1 VQAASGFLFLAL
13 AAAGGPGLSQGSAK
27 EEAALAPALELKTED
42 GSTVKTSDLRGSVVL
57 LDVWASWCGPC
68 KSSFPALD
76 LLYQEFH
83 PEGLEVLA
91 VNVDE
96 RPQDAARFLS
106 SRKHQMTVI
115 LDPRGRVP
123 EAFGASGMPS
133 SFLIDR
139 RGVVRFRHEG
149 FTQQTLESYR
159 REIDILLGE
168 KVDLG
173 TVVIGE
179 E

>member
-1 VQAASGFLFLAL
+1 MLGRTGLLFLVLVGAGGLAL
-13 AAAGGPGLSQGSAK
+13 ARASGN
-27 EEAALAPALELKTED
+27 EEGALAPSLELKGED
-42 GSTVKTSDLRGSVVL
+42 GSTVKTTDLRGSVVL

-76 LLYQEFH
+76 SLYQEFH

-106 SRKHQMTVI
+106 GRKHQMTVI

-123 EAFGASGMPS
+123 EALGASGMPS

-149 FTQQTLESYR
+149 FTPQTLESYR

-168 KVDLG
+168 KVELG
-173 TVVIGE
+173 TVVIGQE
-179 E
+179 